1 MAGEEACML
10 LYMQY
15 TKTKELNLLDKILLL
30 VAANEIKENFIA
42 QVAIM

>member
-1 MAGEEACML
+1 MAGEGACML

-15 TKTKELNLLDKILLL
+15 TKTKELDLSDKILLL
-30 VAANEIKENFIA
+30 VAANEIKKNLIA

>member
-1 MAGEEACML
+1 ML

>member
-1 MAGEEACML
+1 ML

-30 VAANEIKENFIA
+30 VAVNEIKKNFIA